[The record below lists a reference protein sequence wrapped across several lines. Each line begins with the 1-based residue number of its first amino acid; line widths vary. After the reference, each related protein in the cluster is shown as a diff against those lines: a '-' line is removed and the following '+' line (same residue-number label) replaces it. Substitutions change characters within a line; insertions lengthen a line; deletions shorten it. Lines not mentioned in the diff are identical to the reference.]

1 MAKLKLKNTNLTR
14 KSHIPTNN
22 LDINKKVVSEK
33 VFSGKKNLKC
43 FIGYENAKQL
53 DLYAYSFQKWVDVK
67 EILKEPNIYVFFDK
81 KSDELSGKYNE
92 VCEKVSNNIKKEFN
106 SEPVGNVISKN

>member
-33 VFSGKKNLKC
+33 VFSGKKDLKC

-81 KSDELSGKYNE
+81 KVMNYQE
-92 VCEKVSNNIKKEFN
+92 NIMKFVKK
-106 SEPVGNVISKN
+106 SAITLKKNLIVNL

>member
-1 MAKLKLKNTNLTR
+1 MAKLKLKNTNFTR

-22 LDINKKVVSEK
+22 IDINKKVVSEK
-33 VFSGKKNLKC
+33 VFSGKKDLKC

-81 KSDELSGKYNE
+81 KVMNYQE
-92 VCEKVSNNIKKEFN
+92 NIMKFVKK
-106 SEPVGNVISKN
+106 SAITSKKNLIVNL

>member
-33 VFSGKKNLKC
+33 VFSGKKDLNC

-81 KSDELSGKYNE
+81 KVMNYQE
-92 VCEKVSNNIKKEFN
+92 NIMKFVKK
-106 SEPVGNVISKN
+106 SAITSKKNLIVNL

>member
-33 VFSGKKNLKC
+33 VFSGKKDLKC

-81 KSDELSGKYNE
+81 KVMNYQE
-92 VCEKVSNNIKKEFN
+92 NIMKFVKK
-106 SEPVGNVISKN
+106 SAITSKKNLIVNL

>member
-33 VFSGKKNLKC
+33 VFSGKKDLKC

-81 KSDELSGKYNE
+81 IVMNYQENIMKFVKKSAITS
-92 VCEKVSNNIKKEFN
+92 KKN
-106 SEPVGNVISKN
+106 LIVNL

>member
-1 MAKLKLKNTNLTR
+1 MGKLKLKNTNLTR

-33 VFSGKKNLKC
+33 VFSGKKDLKC

-81 KSDELSGKYNE
+81 KVMNYQE
-92 VCEKVSNNIKKEFN
+92 NIMKFVKK
-106 SEPVGNVISKN
+106 SAITSKKNLIVNL